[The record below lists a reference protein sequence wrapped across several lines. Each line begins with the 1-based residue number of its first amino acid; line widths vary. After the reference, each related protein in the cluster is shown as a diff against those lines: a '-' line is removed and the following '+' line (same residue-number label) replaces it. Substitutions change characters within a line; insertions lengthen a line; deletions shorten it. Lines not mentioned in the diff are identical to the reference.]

1 MMSWKKRS
9 WVMVLAITG
18 LVGLGY
24 YAYTSFRELSGSPM
38 APPAGAAAGR
48 PGVAAP
54 AGSPGGGPPPPR
66 VETAR
71 VRAAELAIDA
81 TAVGSLRS
89 NESVVLRP
97 ETPGRVAAIH
107 FRDGVGVSKGSL
119 LIELDAATQAA
130 ELDQAKANL
139 GLAQTNHRRTQDLFA
154 KKFISQQALDN
165 AEAALKVQEAALA
178 LAQARFDKMRL
189 RAPFSGI
196 VGIRNISVGDYV
208 KEGQDLVNIEDIR
221 TLKIDFRLPESYLS
235 QLKPGQS
242 LEVSSDALPGQRFTA
257 VLDAINP
264 LVEAGGRAISLRAHL
279 PNGEARL
286 RPGMFVRVRLILEQ
300 RDHVLLIPEQALVA
314 DSQAPY
320 VYRVVGSQARRVP
333 IRTGL
338 RRDGQVEVVE
348 GLRAGDEVVS
358 AGQMK
363 LRDGAAVR
371 AIGEGQAEPPP
382 AAGAVQGG
390 TPAAAPGAGQ

>member
-1 MMSWKKRS
+1 MTSWKKRS
-9 WVMVLAITG
+9 WLLIPAITG

-24 YAYTSFRELSGSPM
+24 YAYTSFREPPGSTM
-38 APPAGAAAGR
+38 ALPTGAAAGR
-48 PGVAAP
+48 SGAAAS
-54 AGSPGGGPPPPR
+54 AGPPGGGPLR

-71 VRAAELAIDA
+71 VRAVELVLDA

-107 FRDGVGVSKGSL
+107 FRDGVAVSKGSL
-119 LIELDAATQAA
+119 LLALDAATQAA

-208 KEGQDLVNIEDIR
+208 KEGQELVNIEDIR

-235 QLKPGQS
+235 QLEPGQY

-257 VLDAINP
+257 VLDAIKP

-279 PNGEARL
+279 PNSEARL
-286 RPGMFVRVRLILEQ
+286 RPGMFVRVRLIFEQ
-300 RDHVLLIPEQALVA
+300 RNNVLLIPEQALVA
-314 DSQAPY
+314 DSKAPY
-320 VYRVVGSQARRVP
+320 VYRVVDGRVQRVP

-338 RRDGQVEVVE
+338 RRDGQVEVIE

-371 AIGEGQAEPPP
+371 AVSESQAEPAP
-382 AAGAVQGG
+382 AAGA
-390 TPAAAPGAGQ
+390 PPGADQ

>member
-1 MMSWKKRS
+1 MTSWKKRS
-9 WVMVLAITG
+9 WVLVLAITG

-24 YAYTSFRELSGSPM
+24 YAYTSFRAPSGSPM
-38 APPAGAAAGR
+38 APPSGAAAGR
-48 PGVAAP
+48 SGTATP
-54 AGSPGGGPPPPR
+54 AGPPGGGPPPR

-71 VRAAELAIDA
+71 VQAAELALDA

-89 NESVVLRP
+89 NESVVVRP

-107 FRDGVGVSKGSL
+107 FRDGVAVSKGSL
-119 LIELDAATQAA
+119 LLALDAATQAA

-154 KKFISQQALDN
+154 KKFISQQALDH
-165 AEAALKVQEAALA
+165 AEATLKVQEAALA

-208 KEGQDLVNIEDIR
+208 KEGQELVNIEDIR

-235 QLKPGQS
+235 QLKPGQQ

-286 RPGMFVRVRLILEQ
+286 RPGMFVRVRLIFEQ
-300 RDHVLLIPEQALVA
+300 RNNVLLIPEQALVA
-314 DSQAPY
+314 DSKAPY
-320 VYRVVGSQARRVP
+320 VYRVVGGRAQRVP
-333 IRTGL
+333 VRTGL

-371 AIGEGQAEPPP
+371 AVGEGQAEPPP
-382 AAGAVQGG
+382 AAATVQGG